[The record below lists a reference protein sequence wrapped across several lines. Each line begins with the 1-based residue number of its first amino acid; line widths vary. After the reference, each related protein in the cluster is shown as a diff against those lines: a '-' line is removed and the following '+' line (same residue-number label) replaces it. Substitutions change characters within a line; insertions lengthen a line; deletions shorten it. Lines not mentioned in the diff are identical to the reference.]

1 MTLPPD
7 VGTVAKVMATATK
20 DIPWN
25 WGSEDLITG
34 LDVVFVKMTYGKK
47 CSLNVWGTHYLEVT

>member
-47 CSLNVWGTHYLEVT
+47 CSLNGEGYPLP